1 MNLLELSELL
11 LDEKKAEEY
20 LLKVGILKIFTEC
33 SKCGSSRITKI
44 SRGRHRCNSCL
55 SEWSNRAGSILHG
68 QSLTASKL
76 IGIIK
81 LFSMD
86 ILASKTALELRIN
99 QTKVQRMFE
108 VFREIIVG
116 KEGVDINDSLLKK
129 HSPTFTLSIT
139 DDIVSIGV
147 ADSSKTGRDI
157 FIIKRTRVPN
167 REAAFRFLHNKVN
180 SKEIRQKL
188 DNMPVKQNH
197 FWRYANQRLQF
208 FRGTKAKHLLQHL
221 KEVEFKYNHR
231 DKELFEILVAKIAR
245 F

>member
-1 MNLLELSELL
+1 
-11 LDEKKAEEY
+11 
-20 LLKVGILKIFTEC
+20 
-33 SKCGSSRITKI
+33 
-44 SRGRHRCNSCL
+44 L

-86 ILASKTALELRIN
+86 ILSSKTAMELNIN

-108 VFREIIVG
+108 VLRKIIVG
-116 KEGVDINDSLLKK
+116 KKSVDIDDSLLKK
-129 HSPTFTLSIT
+129 HSPTFSLSIT

-147 ADSSKTGRDI
+147 AVSIKSEKDL
-157 FIIKRTRVPN
+157 FVLKRTRVPN
-167 REAAFRFLHNKVN
+167 REVAFIFQHSKVN
-180 SKEIRQKL
+180 SKEIRRKL

-208 FRGTKAKHLLQHL
+208 FRGTKAKHLFQHL
-221 KEVEFKYNHR
+221 KEIEFKYNNR
-231 DKELFEILVAKIAR
+231 NENIFEKLVTKIAR